1 METGEHFVAKGS
13 SSLVHVYKDV
23 GWKFAEKMCLDCTA
37 RSTKTPIFYHRLWD
51 FNIMEEE
58 ASELRPIGLAKK

>member
-1 METGEHFVAKGS
+1 METGEHFVAKGC
-13 SSLVHVYKDV
+13 SSLVQVYKDV
-23 GWKFAEKMCLDCTA
+23 GWQIAEKMCLDCTA

-58 ASELRPIGLAKK
+58 TNELRPIGLAKK

>member
-13 SSLVHVYKDV
+13 SSLVQVYKDV
-23 GWKFAEKMCLDCTA
+23 GWQIAEKMCLDCTA

-58 ASELRPIGLAKK
+58 TNELRPIGLAKK